1 MSRLTTSQK
10 VKLQARLSSF
20 DFTGLD
26 YKLTYN
32 ITHHFHSFVGRDFK
46 ALAQVALFLLGPL
59 MSPEEMKVWLS
70 LSKVSLHSH
79 VRL

>member
-32 ITHHFHSFVGRDFK
+32 ITRHFRSFVGRDFK
-46 ALAQVALFLLGPL
+46 ACSFSLGTPYVTRRNEGLVVTIKSKFAQSCEVMTL
-59 MSPEEMKVWLS
+59 
-70 LSKVSLHSH
+70 
-79 VRL
+79 